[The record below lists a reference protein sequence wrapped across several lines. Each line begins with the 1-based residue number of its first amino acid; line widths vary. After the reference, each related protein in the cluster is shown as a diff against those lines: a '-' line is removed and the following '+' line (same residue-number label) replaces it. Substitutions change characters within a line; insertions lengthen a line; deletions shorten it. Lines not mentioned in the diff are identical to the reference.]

1 MRSSHPV
8 TPSRTK
14 AIELARKLLKK
25 NPLYLDTET
34 TGLDKNA
41 EIIEL
46 SIVDHNDQ
54 VLLEQLI
61 KPRRPIPA
69 DSARIH
75 GITDQMVQDQP
86 DWKTIWPEVYALLK
100 DRIIGM
106 YNAEFDLRMFDQT
119 NRLYSISAT
128 PFKGFDVMKLYAQYN
143 GDWDSSRRSYR
154 YIKLVDAG
162 AACGI
167 VIPNSHR
174 TTDDTRL
181 TRALTHYIAETSLP
195 GDS

>member
-1 MRSSHPV
+1 M
-8 TPSRTK
+8 
-14 AIELARKLLKK
+14 ARKLLKK
-25 NPLYLDTET
+25 NPVYLDTET

-41 EIIEL
+41 EIIEV
-46 SIVDHNDQ
+46 SIVNHDDQ
-54 VLLEQLI
+54 VLLEQLF
-61 KPRRPIPA
+61 KPLRPIPA

-75 GITDQMVQDQP
+75 GISDQTVQDQP
-86 DWKTIWPEVYALLK
+86 DWKSMWPQIYALLK

-106 YNAEFDLRMFDQT
+106 YNAEFDLRMFEQT
-119 NRLYSISAT
+119 NWLHNIKAA

-143 GDWDSSRRSYR
+143 GEWDASRRSYR

-167 VIPNSHR
+167 AIPNSHR

-181 TRALTHYIAETSLP
+181 TRALTHYIAGTSLP

>member
-8 TPSRTK
+8 TPSRVK
-14 AIELARKLLKK
+14 AVEMARKLLKK
-25 NPLYLDTET
+25 NPVYLDTET
-34 TGLDKNA
+34 TGLDNKA
-41 EIIEL
+41 EIIEV
-46 SIVDHNDQ
+46 SIVDHDDQ
-54 VLLEQLI
+54 VLLEQLF
-61 KPRRPIPA
+61 KPLRSIPA
-69 DSARIH
+69 DSAKIH
-75 GITDQMVQDQP
+75 GITDQDVQDKP
-86 DWKTIWPEVYALLK
+86 DWKSMWPEIYALLK

-119 NRLYSISAT
+119 NRLHNIKAA

-143 GDWDSSRRSYR
+143 GDWVASRRSYR

-167 VIPNSHR
+167 AIPNSHR

-181 TRALTHYIAETSLP
+181 TRALTHYIADTPLP

>member
-8 TPSRTK
+8 TPSRAK
-14 AIELARKLLKK
+14 AIEMARKLLKK
-25 NPLYLDTET
+25 NPVYLDTET
-34 TGLDKNA
+34 TGLDNKA

-46 SIVDHNDQ
+46 SIVDHEDQ

-61 KPRRPIPA
+61 KPRRPIPS
-69 DSARIH
+69 DSTRIH
-75 GITDQMVQDQP
+75 GISDQMVQEQP
-86 DWKTIWPEVYALLK
+86 DWKTVWPEIYNLLK

-106 YNAEFDLRMFDQT
+106 YNAEFDLRMFEQT
-119 NRLYSISAT
+119 KRLYNIQAA

-143 GDWDSSRRSYR
+143 GDWDASRRSYR

-167 VIPNSHR
+167 SIPNSHR

-181 TRALTHYIAETSLP
+181 TRALTHYIADTSLP